1 MRKIED
7 ERDARVCL
15 GQVNASGRPLTEWAR
30 EHGIDA
36 RSLNIWKVNMDRD
49 ARPQQPA
56 TTAGPRFVEIVAG
69 PVDSVVHAT
78 TAGPSKSGRYIV
90 VIGDMRVEID
100 DGFCAQTLTR
110 LISTLRSC

>member
-15 GQVNASGRPLTEWAR
+15 GQVVASGRPLTEWAR

-36 RSLNIWKVNMDRD
+36 RSLNIWKVNIDRD
-49 ARPQQPA
+49 ARPHRPTA
-56 TTAGPRFVEIVAG
+56 TARPRFVEIVAG
-69 PVDSVVHAT
+69 PVDSGEHAAM
-78 TAGPSKSGRYIV
+78 AGSSKSGRYIV

-110 LISTLRSC
+110 LISALRSC